1 MILAI
6 SGPVTI
12 LLTSPAPGWTGF
24 ATIYAGIVESHRIC
38 NRPSP
43 RSATYTLCSARSRRA
58 RSTRCAN
65 VRRIRRLGELALAFG
80 ALQIVLPIVSLAL
93 LNAGI
98 FPASAV
104 SFVPIAI
111 NPESLT
117 LLLAGGLIMLASWI
131 MEVGR
136 RTSEDAEQLRR
147 ESELVV

>member
-1 MILAI
+1 M
-6 SGPVTI
+6 
-12 LLTSPAPGWTGF
+12 
-24 ATIYAGIVESHRIC
+24 
-38 NRPSP
+38 
-43 RSATYTLCSARSRRA
+43 
-58 RSTRCAN
+58 AN

-131 MEVGR
+131 MDVGR